1 MRQRNIFLTKRQN
14 SMVVSACEL
23 NLDWLSSELAKFPQT
38 LQTAK
43 GRNRFEVMFFLS
55 PQIFCSQ
62 TETFP
67 GSCLLLAKEPA
78 MESEETSQQAT
89 SQLWQNLTKDLYQQA
104 ARHYWQPTQTMHGFV
119 FDSQITRN
127 DPYIFARC
135 LIWANIEEHL
145 MIPLQMWIGMMRW
158 KSDRFWSDVMI
169 HGGGGTLKICFT
181 WRDVAIGKSGM
192 ISIHVYIY
200 IYTYTHIYI
209 CYIYIY
215 IVEFFRACVYIYIN
229 LVEFSRAFHVVQF
242 SNVKNSTHFFLVQIQ
257 VAHNHG

>member
-1 MRQRNIFLTKRQN
+1 MVTTKHKRRSLVPLSLPTSQPHPGTSYYWFSRLQGLGIMAFEPQKDHLKISKISKFQSTKQQKTPNVSFQKAVLFKMRQRNIFLTKRQN

-89 SQLWQNLTKDLYQQA
+89 SQL
-104 ARHYWQPTQTMHGFV
+104 
-119 FDSQITRN
+119 
-127 DPYIFARC
+127 
-135 LIWANIEEHL
+135 
-145 MIPLQMWIGMMRW
+145 
-158 KSDRFWSDVMI
+158 
-169 HGGGGTLKICFT
+169 
-181 WRDVAIGKSGM
+181 
-192 ISIHVYIY
+192 
-200 IYTYTHIYI
+200 
-209 CYIYIY
+209 
-215 IVEFFRACVYIYIN
+215 
-229 LVEFSRAFHVVQF
+229 
-242 SNVKNSTHFFLVQIQ
+242 
-257 VAHNHG
+257 